1 MGSEPKCLRCGFL
14 LDSSHKGYWCDRDKC
29 NTDPDDQYESD
40 GTTLTEYGNSLIA
53 REMEKPAVPGV
64 GPDAPTTTNAD
75 GGKQSETL
83 YRADLLPA
91 AAVLSVAK
99 ILKHGADKY
108 GEENW
113 RLIPRRDNLN
123 HALIHVYAYLAGDRS
138 DDHLEHA
145 ACRLLFALETVDS
158 PPVPAG
164 TAPRPLG

>member
-1 MGSEPKCLRCGFL
+1 MENKLKCLRCAVPLEEHGT
-14 LDSSHKGYWCDRDKC
+14 GYFCDFGQCSTELK
-29 NTDPDDQYESD
+29 DQYEPD
-40 GTTLTEYGNSLIA
+40 GVTLTGYGKTL
-53 REMEKPAVPGV
+53 KPAVPGV

-75 GGKQSETL
+75 GGKQSATL
-83 YRADLLPA
+83 YRADLLPPT
-91 AAVLSVAK
+91 AVLSVAK

-108 GEENW
+108 GAENW

-145 ACRLLFALETVDS
+145 ACRLLFALETADS

-164 TAPRPLG
+164 TVPRPLG